1 MLSCVAQV
9 DVGQRLLPDAQRLAA
24 ELKIQLVAQE
34 GDRGSR
40 VLAQVIDPLTRDDHL
55 DEEAHFGALSI
66 PDAMEDPLQ
75 VGGALFF
82 AANRQRRL
90 HQRFFRQGAEEADGV
105 EEVRLA
111 DSVGAR
117 NASERSEMDVHAD
130 EVLEPVDFEARQ
142 DRVTVSEARGLAAT
156 RSKS

>member
-66 PDAMEDPLQ
+66 PDAMEDP
-75 VGGALFF
+75 
-82 AANRQRRL
+82 RS
-90 HQRFFRQGAEEADGV
+90 
-105 EEVRLA
+105 EVRSSSPRT
-111 DSVGAR
+111 DSA
-117 NASERSEMDVHAD
+117 ASINGFSVKALRKRMASKRFDLPTPLGPATQVNGPKWTSTPTRF
-130 EVLEPVDFEARQ
+130 LNPSTLR
-142 DRVTVSEARGLAAT
+142 RVRIG
-156 RSKS
+156 